1 MPCSVTKQ
9 SIQHFDIQLFVVWF
23 QNGIELPYPN
33 ILKINFMFNFTEGIL
48 KHSDMLASYARKLT
62 QDRDIARD
70 LCQDTIFKALANRES
85 FNKGTDVKPWL
96 FTIMRNLFI
105 NGYRRKKLE
114 KNLFSRSSAEL
125 LDHPDPETHLFPA
138 HRTELKEIQSV
149 IHQMP
154 EILRVPIR
162 LYCEGYKYQ
171 EIAAITETA
180 IGTTKSRIYM
190 ARQMLRKKVARGVA

>member
-1 MPCSVTKQ
+1 ML
-9 SIQHFDIQLFVVWF
+9 D
-23 QNGIELPYPN
+23 
-33 ILKINFMFNFTEGIL
+33 FTEGIL
-48 KHSDMLASYARKLT
+48 KHADMLASYARRLT
-62 QDRDIARD
+62 QDKETARD
-70 LCQDTIFKALANRES
+70 LCQDTLFKALVNRES

-114 KNLFSRSSAEL
+114 KNLFSQCPLEM
-125 LDHPDPETHLFPA
+125 LDHPDPETRFFTT
-138 HRTELKEIQSV
+138 HRTELKEIQAV

-171 EIAAITETA
+171 EIAALTDTA
-180 IGTTKSRIYM
+180 VGTTKSRIYM
-190 ARQMLRKKVARGVA
+190 ARQVLRKKVARGAA